1 MFAPRS
7 TALPTSSSTSTS
19 IRPLV
24 SNENVMNTT
33 SSAKQST
40 TSFSTPGASMKRRAF
55 GDISNKKSLASSA
68 KSSGN
73 KNTIVLKKTAFTP
86 RSKLQQKPLLPK
98 QPPGHSIR
106 KPLSSTTST
115 TSVTKKPSQKAV
127 LPRKTSSTAVNSG
140 KQKTVVFETVD
151 DVELPAGRLFSQ
163 QLENEDDD
171 DLTELSDQ
179 EFIDNMW
186 SSSNDWRTSFQKQ
199 YEEDCLKEDQE
210 LDRQVQQQMNEFF
223 RKEQEEE
230 EMKGIDSLLDLVDD
244 LDLDLDHHDDDS
256 WSQPA
261 TSVFGD
267 DILDDSLLL

>member
-1 MFAPRS
+1 
-7 TALPTSSSTSTS
+7 
-19 IRPLV
+19 
-24 SNENVMNTT
+24 
-33 SSAKQST
+33 
-40 TSFSTPGASMKRRAF
+40 
-55 GDISNKKSLASSA
+55 
-68 KSSGN
+68 
-73 KNTIVLKKTAFTP
+73 
-86 RSKLQQKPLLPK
+86 
-98 QPPGHSIR
+98 
-106 KPLSSTTST
+106 
-115 TSVTKKPSQKAV
+115 V